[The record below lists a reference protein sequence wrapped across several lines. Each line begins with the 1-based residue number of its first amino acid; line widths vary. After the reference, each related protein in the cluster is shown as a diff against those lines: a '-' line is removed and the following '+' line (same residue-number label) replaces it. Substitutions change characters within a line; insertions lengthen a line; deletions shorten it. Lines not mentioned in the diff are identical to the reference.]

1 MLIMENYFILSG
13 LIIIGILVFLWN
25 PNTDK
30 DGRTSEEIQASLIR
44 KEQELKAIY
53 ANMAEYDRII
63 IERNNAIKNGDMEL
77 YKQKVKE
84 ASICF
89 EKGNEYFKNK

>member
-1 MLIMENYFILSG
+1 MLIMENYFMLVG
-13 LIIIGILVFLWN
+13 LIIIGVLVFLWD
-25 PNTDK
+25 PKPDK
-30 DGRTSEEIQASLIR
+30 DGRTSEEIKADLMR
-44 KEQELKAIY
+44 KDQELKAIY

-63 IERNNAIKNGDMEL
+63 IERNNAIKDGDMEL

-89 EKGNEYFKNK
+89 GKGNEYFKNK